1 MFSVLSN
8 LQVSFEK
15 NLLLI
20 NCCNGRLNIYP
31 YFIKN
36 IYMDFD
42 QLYFLV
48 RWIYLDMNIAAMRT
62 VANVIVPTILRLF
75 CSSK

>member
-1 MFSVLSN
+1 MLSVLSN

-20 NCCNGRLNIYP
+20 NCCNGRLNIYQ

-42 QLYFLV
+42 QLYF
-48 RWIYLDMNIAAMRT
+48 
-62 VANVIVPTILRLF
+62 
-75 CSSK
+75 